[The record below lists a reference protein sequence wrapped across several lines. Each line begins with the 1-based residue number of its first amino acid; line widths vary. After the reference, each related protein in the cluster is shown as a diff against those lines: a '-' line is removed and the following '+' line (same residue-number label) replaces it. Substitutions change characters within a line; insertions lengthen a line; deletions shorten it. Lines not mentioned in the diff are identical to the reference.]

1 MKILEKLLSTNHK
14 TKARFILV
22 GIWNTIF
29 GYFVFVFFD
38 TLFSYI
44 LPTRYLAYMFAM
56 TLGQIIAIINAF
68 IFHKYYTFRSKVEGN
83 AVIMEFFRFAL
94 TYAFTFLL
102 SLVLLPVFV
111 EVMKLNPKVA
121 GATMIPVITVI
132 SYLGHSKYSFRIRQK

>member
-1 MKILEKLLSTNHK
+1 
-14 TKARFILV
+14 
-22 GIWNTIF
+22 
-29 GYFVFVFFD
+29 
-38 TLFSYI
+38 
-44 LPTRYLAYMFAM
+44 M